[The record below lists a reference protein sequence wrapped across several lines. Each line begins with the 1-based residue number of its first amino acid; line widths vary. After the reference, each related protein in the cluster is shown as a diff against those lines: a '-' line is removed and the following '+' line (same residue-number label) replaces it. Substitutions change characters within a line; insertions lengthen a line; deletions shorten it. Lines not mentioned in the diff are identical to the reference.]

1 MYLVNCFFVYSILG
15 YILEMIFGFAIGAH
29 NVESGILYGPWTP
42 IYGIASVFIIVI
54 SDKLF
59 KNLHLPR
66 WIETIIVVL
75 VLMVVL
81 SALEWFGGILIE
93 LIFGFS
99 FWDYSDSKFNL
110 GKYVCLEFALIWSV
124 LSLVFIYVINPL
136 LEKYI
141 KKTPIWL
148 TIILSILFIVDLVI
162 RILVEFNVF

>member
-15 YILEMIFGFAIGAH
+15 YILEMLFGIAIGAKTP
-29 NVESGILYGPWTP
+29 ESGILYGPWTP
-42 IYGIASVFIIVI
+42 IYGIASVFIIII
-54 SDKLF
+54 SNKLF

-81 SALEWFGGILIE
+81 CTLEWLGGILIE

-141 KKTPIWL
+141 RKIPIL
-148 TIILSILFIVDLVI
+148 ATIILSILFVVDLVI